1 MADYLF
7 IGENIELLQK
17 RIQTASIRANRN
29 PEDISFLAVSK
40 FHPLE
45 AVKEAYRHGI
55 RRFGENRVQEAVGK
69 FTPEVRT
76 EMPGITL
83 DMLGTLQGNKIGK
96 ALEAFDSIQSVSS
109 LALLEGIAKR
119 LGLREKILDI
129 YLELHTGE
137 ASKSGFPSTE
147 SLFEAVG
154 TYVSLKE
161 RERGA
166 NGVPCPMRLVGLMTM
181 APFTDDEE
189 LIRASFRR
197 LSGAAEQLRERFDLP
212 GFDQLSMGMSDDFEI
227 AVEEGAT
234 LLRIGTAIFGA
245 RS

>member
-17 RIQTASIRANRN
+17 RIQAASIRANRN
-29 PEDISFLAVSK
+29 PDDISFLAVSK

-55 RRFGENRVQEAVGK
+55 RRFGENRVQEAIGK

-129 YLELHTGE
+129 YLEMHTGE

-161 RERGA
+161 RERDA

-197 LSGAAEQLRERFDLP
+197 LSGAVEQIRARFDLP
-212 GFDQLSMGMSDDFEI
+212 GFDQLSMGMSNDFEV

-234 LLRIGTAIFGA
+234 LLRLGTAIFGA

>member
-1 MADYLF
+1 MADYPF
-7 IGENIELLQK
+7 ISENIELLQK
-17 RIQTASIRANRN
+17 RIQAASISANRN
-29 PEDISFLAVSK
+29 PDDISLLAVSK

-69 FTPEVRT
+69 FPPEVRS

-129 YLELHTGE
+129 YLEMHTGE

-197 LSGAAEQLRERFDLP
+197 LSVAAEQIRERFDLP
-212 GFDQLSMGMSDDFEI
+212 GFDQLSMGMSNDFEI